1 MQYKPIQIYGA
12 GVVEQARL
20 GGQVTAPVLLES
32 TTARLTPWTASA
44 EEIAGNASCVLER
57 MCRIRA
63 PFEKVQDASFVKIG
77 DSDTEYEVF
86 QLVDH
91 GVRGCTLRIRGS
103 K

>member
-1 MQYKPIQIYGA
+1 MEYKPIQIYGA
-12 GVVEQARL
+12 GVVGQAKL
-20 GGQVTAPVLLES
+20 GGQKTEPILLES
-32 TTARLTPWTASA
+32 TNARITPWTASTD
-44 EEIAGNASCVLER
+44 EITGNASRVLER

-77 DSDTEYEVF
+77 DSDAEYEVF